1 LTESFIENHK
11 AHASSEYL
19 ATFKPRLM
27 DWTAAR
33 VFAAKN
39 LRIALRYPSNWL
51 VWGFLPI
58 FWYAPYILMMT
69 ALAGPDG
76 SIHFT
81 EISGFDDF
89 ITFSIVGWFIYS
101 YVDASIWS
109 IGNNFRWEQFSGTLE
124 PLFVVPVPRISILLG
139 AAFSD
144 TVQTSISAFV
154 LLLLSCAL
162 FGVGYSL
169 NAIAPIIIVLLM
181 MMIALYGFGF
191 MLAGLILVFKDPSV
205 LTEFVDNVIYTV
217 SPVNYPLQALPTAA
231 RFGAFLIPSTLAI
244 IAIREMAITGTLGL
258 VSFIQTIL
266 GLGLIIISFWMLGI
280 VSFRYAERW
289 TKQRGS
295 MGGF

>member
-1 LTESFIENHK
+1 
-11 AHASSEYL
+11 
-19 ATFKPRLM
+19 M

-39 LRIALRYPSNWL
+39 LRIALRYPSNWI

-76 SIHFT
+76 SVHFT
-81 EISGFDDF
+81 ELSGFDDF

-109 IGNNFRWEQFSGTLE
+109 VGNNFRWEQFSGTLE

-139 AAFSD
+139 ASFSD
-144 TVQTSISAFV
+144 TIQTSISASI
-154 LLLLSCAL
+154 LLLLSCGL

-217 SPVNYPLQALPTAA
+217 SPVNYPMQALPAAA

-244 IAIREMAITGTLGL
+244 IAIREMAITGTFGL
-258 VSFIQTIL
+258 ISFLQTIL
-266 GLGLIIISFWMLGI
+266 GIGLIIIMFWTLGMI
-280 VSFRYAERW
+280 SFRFAERW